1 MKELLSNPAFRFY
14 VFCAVA
20 MAFNPLIL
28 AGMTGGA
35 RGKYKSPAS
44 PEDEKLTG
52 NPYREEIAPEV
63 QRLLKAHGNALENIP
78 IALIA
83 GLIYVLAGA
92 PPMAVLGLMGACA
105 AFRWLHS
112 LCYLKSIQPLR
123 SISFGM
129 AALATAGMLIHS
141 VVLVAQAG

>member
-1 MKELLSNPAFRFY
+1 MSEPSAKKAAARKLLQACF
-14 VFCAVA
+14 
-20 MAFNPLIL
+20 
-28 AGMTGGA
+28 
-35 RGKYKSPAS
+35 
-44 PEDEKLTG
+44 
-52 NPYREEIAPEV
+52 
-63 QRLLKAHGNALENIP
+63 LEGF
-78 IALIA
+78 ALIA